1 MRGKARLSWPIALD
15 PAVDN
20 RPHPVKVYPE
30 RTMIDALDQ
39 FMRFQTEALKLRSQR
54 QELLAA
60 NVANADT
67 PNYKA
72 VDFDFGKALQ
82 AATANASG
90 PAPAPEVLYREPAQA
105 SLDGNSV
112 EMDAE
117 RAQFADNSVRYE
129 AALRFLNAPLK
140 TMLAALQG

>member
-1 MRGKARLSWPIALD
+1 
-15 PAVDN
+15 
-20 RPHPVKVYPE
+20 
-30 RTMIDALDQ
+30 MIDRLDE

-72 VDFDFGKALQ
+72 VDFDFGKALS
-82 AATANASG
+82 AAVTTRTG
-90 PAPAPEVLYREPAQA
+90 PGPSPDLLYRQPAQA

-112 EMDAE
+112 DMDAE
-117 RAQFADNSVRYE
+117 RAQFADNTVRYE
-129 AALRFLNAPLK
+129 AALKFLNTQLK